1 MKFIKI
7 GDVPIDASK
16 TLDYFYV
23 ELSKLEKGIQ
33 KEIDFMRKTVGEER
47 FGHVRESVLEIV
59 DLIEAKTSAL
69 PPLVEEMNAA
79 FQKTIKIPVTSTP
92 EEAGVEE

>member
-7 GDVPIDASK
+7 GDVPIDDSK
-16 TLDYFYV
+16 TLDYFYI

-33 KEIDFMRKTVGEER
+33 KEIDSMKKSIEEER
-47 FGHVRESVLEIV
+47 YGYVGESVLGLI
-59 DLIEAKTSAL
+59 DLIEAKNSAL
-69 PPLVEEMNAA
+69 LPLVEEMNAA
-79 FQKTIKIPVTSTP
+79 FQKTIKIPVTSTA